1 MFSVALIQ
9 HSILLSLWAK
19 RQVAIKQHTMCAGL
33 WITGAFRCFHHAV
46 IIAKNTVLGQAHK
59 KTLQIVGFLVKSII
73 FKIVRTFLNLR
84 LNYKQL
90 YYQKELSMSIIH
102 WIWAKVELEQYRQL
116 LHYCEDPA

>member
-9 HSILLSLWAK
+9 HTILLSLWAK

-73 FKIVRTFLNLR
+73 FKIVRNFLNLR

-90 YYQKELSMSIIH
+90 YCQWVQSRSIPL
-102 WIWAKVELEQYRQL
+102 VMVPTVVLVRLRQL
-116 LHYCEDPA
+116 